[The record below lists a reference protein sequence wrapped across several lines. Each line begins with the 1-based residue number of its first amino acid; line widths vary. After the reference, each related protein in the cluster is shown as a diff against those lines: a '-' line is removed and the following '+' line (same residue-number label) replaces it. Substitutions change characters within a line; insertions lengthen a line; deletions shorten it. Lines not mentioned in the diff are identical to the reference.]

1 MRRDFLS
8 RFERSVVFQV
18 NNDSGRPKRMTAH
31 RSKNAGSKRPAPNH
45 SIGFGS
51 RHHKG
56 GYVLH
61 SRPNEAAV
69 IPLVMAAQT
78 RALMGSNFVKSFASF
93 ALRSSPTGHFN
104 ASPTA

>member
-1 MRRDFLS
+1 MASEFSGQVDCDFS
-8 RFERSVVFQV
+8 IS
-18 NNDSGRPKRMTAH
+18 
-31 RSKNAGSKRPAPNH
+31 SKNEGATNSTLTNYPLPPVKHNAEH
-45 SIGFGS
+45 
-51 RHHKG
+51 
-56 GYVLH
+56 YVLH